1 MSWTNATK
9 PTMTVEYLATQALD
23 FLMTESGDFLIT
35 NQSHF
40 WGQVGKTISNWVSNL
55 KPSSIWTNI
64 NK

>member
-35 NQSHF
+35 NQSH
-40 WGQVGKTISNWVSNL
+40 SNWVSNL